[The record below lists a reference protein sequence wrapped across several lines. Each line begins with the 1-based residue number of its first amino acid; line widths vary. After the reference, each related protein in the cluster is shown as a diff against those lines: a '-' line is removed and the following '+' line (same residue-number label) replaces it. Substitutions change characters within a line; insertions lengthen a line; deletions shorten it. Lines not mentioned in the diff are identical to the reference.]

1 MNNFRK
7 VATSAT
13 SLIFPRHFVKVVN
26 PFLWHL
32 EKAVS
37 PLSLLQGGALVVGIE
52 VVVLAVLG
60 NTIQVAVRVEQL
72 LPTFGQIRGE
82 KGGEVASEHH
92 VISDLGLDPLE
103 PCKNGNFH
111 FWFWT
116 LVQLTHG
123 LSVIAVFPTFFD
135 TKSCFK

>member
-1 MNNFRK
+1 MNLFLGHLRK
-7 VATSAT
+7 V
-13 SLIFPRHFVKVVN
+13 
-26 PFLWHL
+26 
-32 EKAVS
+32 VS

-60 NTIQVAVRVEQL
+60 NAIQVAVRIEQL

-82 KGGEVASEHH
+82 KGGEVAGEHH
-92 VISDLGLDPLE
+92 GISALRLDPLE
-103 PCKNGNFH
+103 PCKNLNFH

-123 LSVIAVFPTFFD
+123 LSVIAVSHTFFD